1 MPEIRAWTA
10 PEIHKP
16 QCPGCLE
23 SDYVVMPLDYKIV
36 NQCGV
41 QAFLKLF
48 TYGVLQV
55 RAVSKVQKP

>member
-1 MPEIRAWTA
+1 MLEIRARTA
-10 PEIHKP
+10 LEIRKP

-23 SDYVVMPLDYKIV
+23 SECVVMHLDYKIV
-36 NQCGV
+36 NQCGA

-48 TYGVLQV
+48 SYGVLQV